1 MTSAIKA
8 AVRVARTGVTKCV
21 DDFTFVP
28 ADAQYADAQY
38 ADAQYADAQT
48 RMQSALVCAGLGSLL
63 E

>member
-28 ADAQYADAQY
+28 ADAQ
-38 ADAQYADAQT
+38 T

>member
-38 ADAQYADAQT
+38 ADAQT